1 MAVGLNRVEL
11 IGNVGR
17 EPEIRYTKDGKE
29 IASFSLATTDVWTDK
44 ASGEKK
50 EKTEWHRIAVFYEG
64 LVTLVKNYVHKGT
77 RLYINGSLH
86 TRKWTDPNGIEKQSS
101 EIVLQNQS
109 AVLILL
115 DTKPNSPRSEDG
127 GSHHGEESFNNKDS
141 DIPF

>member
-1 MAVGLNRVEL
+1 MAVGLNKVEL

-29 IASFSLATTDVWTDK
+29 IASFSLATTDSWIDK
-44 ASGEKK
+44 ASGEKR

-64 LVTLVKNYVHKGT
+64 LVSLVKNHVHKVT
-77 RLYINGSLH
+77 RLFINGSIH
-86 TRKWTDPNGIEKQSS
+86 TRKCQDSSGIELQAS

-115 DTKPNSPRSEDG
+115 DSRPPVSRNESDSSESNQDLY
-127 GSHHGEESFNNKDS
+127 NKNED
-141 DIPF
+141 